1 MDPSPPAAAD
11 MPAVDPP
18 AAPDVRATDAPAAAD
33 MAAVDAPAT
42 NDVPAADAP
51 AAGDLPAVDLIIGLA
66 AYGLRGA
73 GALLYVTRPLAAL
86 VLRPPLVPA
95 SLQPQAWLSA
105 IARQGRTLR
114 VRATP
119 QLEALVNQVVE
130 EVVAR
135 VDFEAVIH
143 RMDLASIAHQVVDDI
158 DLPDLI
164 RDSTGSLASEGV
176 VGLRMQGIEADE
188 RVSKIVDKV
197 LLRRNSRKTQVRPH
211 ADEPVP

>member
-42 NDVPAADAP
+42 DDVPAADAP

-73 GALLYVTRPLAAL
+73 GALLYVTRPLAVL

-105 IARQGRTLR
+105 IARQGRTMR

-119 QLEALVNQVVE
+119 QLEALVTQVVE

>member
-1 MDPSPPAAAD
+1 MPAA
-11 MPAVDPP
+11 DPP
-18 AAPDVRATDAPAAAD
+18 AAR
-33 MAAVDAPAT
+33 
-42 NDVPAADAP
+42 DVPAADAP

-73 GALLYVTRPLAAL
+73 GALLYVTRPLAVL

-105 IARQGRTLR
+105 VARQGRTMR

-119 QLEALVNQVVE
+119 QLEALVTQVVE

-197 LLRRNSRKTQVRPH
+197 LLRRNSRKTHVRPH